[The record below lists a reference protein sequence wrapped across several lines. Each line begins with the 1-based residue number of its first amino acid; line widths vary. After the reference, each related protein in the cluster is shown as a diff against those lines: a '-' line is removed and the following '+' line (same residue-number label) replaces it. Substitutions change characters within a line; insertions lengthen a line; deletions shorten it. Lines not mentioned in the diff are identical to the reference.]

1 MTGSSNRP
9 WYVRPRHALWVGP
22 LLIVICL
29 ALRFGWGGIEGP
41 PFPFWTIAYFAGG
54 AGLFLTYT
62 GIADRGRG

>member
-1 MTGSSNRP
+1 
-9 WYVRPRHALWVGP
+9 VGP

-29 ALRFGWGGIEGP
+29 VLRFGWGGLEGP
-41 PFPFWTIAYFAGG
+41 PFPFWTIAYFAGA